1 MDDNYSAVL
10 AELDAELAADAMAVA
25 AGVYATVSLADRLRA
40 SVGGPVRVAVRGLD
54 QGVSGTVVDVV
65 DDAVLLAAHAA
76 DWVVWL
82 AGIEEVGGL
91 AAGHLPD
98 ASKGRSGRSA
108 GRLLR
113 RFAGHRVRLGSHR
126 GEVEAI
132 VRRVGA
138 DHLEV
143 GPGATLV
150 PFPALLFVCGPP
162 AGRAPSGL

>member
-1 MDDNYSAVL
+1 MDDSYSAVL

-25 AGVYATVSLADRLRA
+25 AGVYATVGLADRFRA
-40 SVGGPVRVAVRGLD
+40 GIGGTARVAVRGLD

-65 DDAVLLAAHAA
+65 DDAVLLAATAA
-76 DWVVWL
+76 DWVIWF
-82 AGIEEVGGL
+82 AAIDEVRGL

-98 ASKGRSGRSA
+98 SSKGRSGRSA

-113 RFAGHRVRLGSHR
+113 RLAGQRVRLGGTR
-126 GEVEAI
+126 GEAEVI

-162 AGRAPSGL
+162 AGRGPSGL